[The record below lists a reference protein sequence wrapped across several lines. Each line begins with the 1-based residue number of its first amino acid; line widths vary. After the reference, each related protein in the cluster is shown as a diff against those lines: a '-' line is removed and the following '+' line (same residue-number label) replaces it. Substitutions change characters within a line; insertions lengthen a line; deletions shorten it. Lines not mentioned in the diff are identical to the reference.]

1 MKILEV
7 KDVSKKYGKKQV
19 LSGVSFDIEEGD
31 MFGLIGPNGAGKS
44 TLINIITGIL
54 DPLNGEVLIGGHSIK
69 KKAYRSKKADR
80 PSPSRTCL
88 IGRHIGN
95 RQPQFFCK
103 PIRPFRKKIKRGCK

>member
-44 TLINIITGIL
+44 TLINIITGTLKIL
-54 DPLNGEVLIGGHSIK
+54 S
-69 KKAYRSKKADR
+69 
-80 PSPSRTCL
+80 
-88 IGRHIGN
+88 
-95 RQPQFFCK
+95 
-103 PIRPFRKKIKRGCK
+103 